1 MVLCPCT
8 YRFVSEEEQKQK
20 LVKENGRLQ
29 QQVKEL
35 QGAMQE
41 LGAEFQSLQLIH
53 SRAIERKWDKDKDI
67 IACTGCRRNFTVS
80 TRRVREKLIS
90 WCLICI
96 LTSFI
101 IRNFMVMIERYMSH
115 RGPIKFHR

>member
-1 MVLCPCT
+1 MHCPC
-8 YRFVSEEEQKQK
+8 RFVSEEEQKQK

-41 LGAEFQSLQLIH
+41 LGAEFQTLQLIH
-53 SRAIERKWDKDKDI
+53 SRMSERKWDKDKDV

-80 TRRVREKLIS
+80 TRKVRKKLVLYIVS
-90 WCLICI
+90 A
-96 LTSFI
+96 
-101 IRNFMVMIERYMSH
+101 
-115 RGPIKFHR
+115 RGPFF